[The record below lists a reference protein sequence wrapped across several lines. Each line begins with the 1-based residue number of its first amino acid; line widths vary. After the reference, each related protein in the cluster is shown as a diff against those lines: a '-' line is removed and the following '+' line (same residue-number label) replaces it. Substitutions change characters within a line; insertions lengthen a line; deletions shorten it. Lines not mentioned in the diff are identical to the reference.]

1 MEPVSVTV
9 LLFLSS
15 GLFLGWS
22 LGANDASNV
31 FGTAVATR
39 MVRFSTAAF
48 ICSVF
53 VIIGAVIGGAGAAG
67 GLGELGSVNAL
78 AGSFTAAFSAALTV
92 FWMTRLGLPVST
104 TQAIVGAIIGW
115 NFFSGSLTD
124 FGTLLKIVGTWVACP
139 ILGAIFSVVIYKFV
153 VGFLNSAKLHLLTLD
168 FYTRWG
174 LILAGAFGSYALGA
188 NNIGNVMG
196 VFVSASPFTNF
207 NVAGLFNF
215 TSIQQLF
222 LLGAIAIAIG
232 VYTYSKRVMMTVG
245 NSLITLNPVGAFV
258 VVISHSL
265 VLFVFSSSTLE
276 SFLVNRGLPSIPLI
290 PVSSSQAV
298 VGAVLGIGLLKGVK
312 GIRQIKWNVLINIAS
327 GWVSTPIIAA
337 MLGFVML
344 FIVQNVFNQ
353 PVYEEVYFN
362 LSDPVLEYLT
372 NQGVSTEKLMPLK
385 DREIAKPIQFRN
397 ALRQQVQLEPEQEQL
412 VLSSAELYPIKIDE
426 NKFPH
431 LNQNYLSS
439 AQITAINNLL
449 GQSFSYQWQ
458 LQQALSAESAAWR
471 KKEAN
476 RINKIYNQ
484 KLNEQLDY
492 VERFFKIE
500 GELNDNLND

>member
-115 NFFSGSLTD
+115 NFFSGSITD
-124 FGTLLKIVGTWVACP
+124 FGTLIKIVGTWVACP
-139 ILGAIFSVVIYKFV
+139 ILGAIFSIFIYKFV
-153 VGFLNSAKLHLLTLD
+153 VAFLNSAKLHLLTLD

-196 VFVSASPFTNF
+196 VFVSASPFTDF
-207 NVAGLFNF
+207 NVGGLFHF
-215 TSIQQLF
+215 TSVQQLF
-222 LLGAIAIAIG
+222 LIGAIAIAIG

-298 VGAVLGIGLLKGVK
+298 VGAVLGIGLLKGFK

-353 PVYEEVYFN
+353 PVYEEVYFQ
-362 LSDPVLEYLT
+362 LSDPVLEYLA
-372 NQGVSTEKLMPLK
+372 NQGVSTETLMPLK
-385 DREIAKPIQFRN
+385 DREIAKPIHFRN
-397 ALRQQVQLEPEQEQL
+397 TLREQVQLEPEQEQL
-412 VLSSAELYPIKIDE
+412 VLSSAEIYPISIDE
-426 NKFPH
+426 TKFPN
-431 LNQNYLSS
+431 LNQNYMSS
-439 AQITAINNLL
+439 AQIQAIKNLL

-458 LQQALSAESAAWR
+458 FQAALSAESAAWR
-471 KKEAN
+471 KKAAN

-484 KLNEQLDY
+484 KLNEQLNY
-492 VERFFKIE
+492 VERFFKVDRDA
-500 GELNDNLND
+500 NSNLND